1 MQYEGYDG
9 VIREYD
15 GVIDE
20 YIAFNPNQIKS
31 ADPITYDDAGN
42 VIPLS
47 ERFNPEKEDIRY
59 SLSTSNQSAIRYDKV
74 NGTNVKD
81 FFDFLRNGK
90 VFKEGK
96 PYLFHI
102 ANAGDLLQHFGIKGK
117 FMVGKFTFSR
127 THTDNED
134 HNLGLKEWVDV
145 INNINNPLAI
155 ASYKGQPNQFRI
167 YTYATINGKNICV
180 GVNVSLKDNS
190 IELSNII
197 SAYGRDINSLLGKE
211 GVNLLYPNSIEELKQ
226 RISQV
231 STAHNSLLNATSS
244 ASDNKDTTSLPND
257 QISSE
262 ENSPQALTTPNGEM
276 VADVNE
282 AQGQALFS
290 LRTYREEGR
299 DVLADFLATRV
310 KD

>member
-1 MQYEGYDG
+1 
-9 VIREYD
+9 
-15 GVIDE
+15 
-20 YIAFNPNQIKS
+20 
-31 ADPITYDDAGN
+31 
-42 VIPLS
+42 
-47 ERFNPEKEDIRY
+47 
-59 SLSTSNQSAIRYDKV
+59 
-74 NGTNVKD
+74 
-81 FFDFLRNGK
+81 
-90 VFKEGK
+90 
-96 PYLFHI
+96 
-102 ANAGDLLQHFGIKGK
+102 
-117 FMVGKFTFSR
+117 MVGKFTFSR

-155 ASYKGQPNQFRI
+155 ASYKGRPNQFRI

-244 ASDNKDTTSLPND
+244 ASDNKDTTSNAEIQTNEQKFSLITPEMDASYLDAVERGDMTMAQRMVMEAAEKAGYIND
-257 QISSE
+257 ESWRMNHRAPRKDE
-262 ENSPQALTTPNGEM
+262 ENSS
-276 VADVNE
+276 
-282 AQGQALFS
+282 S
-290 LRTYREEGR
+290 LMEYLEPVSR
-299 DVLADFLATRV
+299 
-310 KD
+310 